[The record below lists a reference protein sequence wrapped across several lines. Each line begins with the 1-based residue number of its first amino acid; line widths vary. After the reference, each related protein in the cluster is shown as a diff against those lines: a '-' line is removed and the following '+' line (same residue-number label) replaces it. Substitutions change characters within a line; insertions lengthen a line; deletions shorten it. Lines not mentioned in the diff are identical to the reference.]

1 MNTRRGLLKHL
12 PTNSNS
18 RTCLLALIVLG
29 ALNGSNGS
37 NALVTTSHAQSMRG
51 TMDRTEVTVGAF
63 AKFAQATGFV
73 SQAEKQGWS
82 LTYEGGWAKR
92 DGWNW
97 AKPYGQSAAP
107 DEPAVH
113 LNFDEAQAYCRWA
126 DKRLPKASEW
136 RLWAYTEQR
145 SSPPA
150 PFVTGQTYPYPTGI
164 SPQGAHCLGDCGN
177 RTQGVAHAQTSRG
190 VGHALTG
197 TSTAGVNGLFD
208 MGGNAWE
215 WAVGDNPAAHEQPT
229 LGGSWW
235 YGATPMHRDHR
246 ATKPRDLSVVYVG
259 FRCFKP

>member
-1 MNTRRGLLKHL
+1 MATLNSQLTVMNARHQRLTHKHFSRLSGVMAIICGLVGF
-12 PTNSNS
+12 TA
-18 RTCLLALIVLG
+18 LA
-29 ALNGSNGS
+29 
-37 NALVTTSHAQSMRG
+37 TSVHAQTVRG

-92 DGWNW
+92 EGWNW

-126 DKRLPKASEW
+126 DKRLPTDTEW

-145 SSPPA
+145 SNPPA
-150 PFVTGQTYPYPTGI
+150 PFVTGQTYPYPTGN

-177 RTQGVAHAQTSRG
+177 RTQGVAHAQ
-190 VGHALTG
+190 
-197 TSTAGVNGLFD
+197 
-208 MGGNAWE
+208 
-215 WAVGDNPAAHEQPT
+215 
-229 LGGSWW
+229 
-235 YGATPMHRDHR
+235 
-246 ATKPRDLSVVYVG
+246 
-259 FRCFKP
+259 

>member
-145 SSPPA
+145 SNPPA
-150 PFVTGQTYPYPTGI
+150 PFVTGQTYPYPTGN

-215 WAVGDNPAAHEQPT
+215 WATGDNPAAHEQPT

>member
-1 MNTRRGLLKHL
+1 MKFVAEFPAPVQTLGLQAKPNLATFL
-12 PTNSNS
+12 LAASLA
-18 RTCLLALIVLG
+18 CLLGISAQ
-29 ALNGSNGS
+29 AQ
-37 NALVTTSHAQSMRG
+37 TTRG

-92 DGWNW
+92 EGWNW
-97 AKPYGQSAAP
+97 AKPYGKSAAP

-126 DKRLPKASEW
+126 DKRLPTDTEW

-145 SSPPA
+145 NNPPA
-150 PFVTGQTYPYPTGI
+150 PFVTGQTYPYPTGN
-164 SPQGAHCLGDCGN
+164 SPQGAHCLGDRGN

-190 VGHALTG
+190 EGHTLAG
-197 TSTAGVNGLFD
+197 TSTSGVNGLFD

-215 WAVGDNPAAHEQPT
+215 WAAGDNPTAHEQPT

-235 YGATPMHRDHR
+235 YGAAQMYRDHR
-246 ATKPRDLSVVYVG
+246 ATKPRDLSVVHVG